1 LLLDAAVRM
10 IKKMQKRP
18 MSLAI
23 MIGAF
28 VAMLVIDIF
37 ALQVS
42 SIILMLIAAC
52 ISLAIFLIT
61 RNSGKEGA
69 GK

>member
-1 LLLDAAVRM
+1 
-10 IKKMQKRP
+10 
-18 MSLAI
+18 
-23 MIGAF
+23 
-28 VAMLVIDIF
+28 MLVIDIF